1 MFLNHSFKTLV
12 RNRHPFLLRCY
23 SNISPAFN
31 PPSSA
36 PAPIIPVPAYQNLER
51 EPYWQKIPQWK
62 SIKEE
67 EFLKYSWQIAN
78 TVQSTPKL
86 FNFLESVLPSKIP
99 HNDISQSNTQIS
111 SQEEFILDVMEGIN
125 LAPMSTRL
133 TPHTLSRIDWINNP
147 LGDPLRK
154 QFIPMKSSVLPD
166 HPKLTLDSLGETND
180 SPVQGLVHRYPDKAL
195 FLAISVCPVYCR
207 FCTRSYSIGGETPST
222 KKSRFLPT
230 RKRWSKVF
238 DYIASTPSLHDI
250 VISGGDAYYLDPQQ
264 ILEIGQHL
272 LSIPHIRR
280 IRYASKGLA
289 VCPSRIL
296 DGEDSWAETLVQV
309 SAAARMMG
317 KSVALHTHFNH
328 PNEITWVTKLAAQ
341 RLYESGVTV
350 RNQTVLLRGVN
361 DDCETMKGLIHGL
374 AEMNIQP
381 YYVYQGD
388 MVRGVEDLRTPLH
401 KSLELERNIR
411 GTIAGFMMPQFV
423 VDLPA
428 GGGKRLVSSYD
439 SYDRKTG
446 VSRFTAP
453 GVKGTNTFE
462 YHDPVWSVAA

>member
-1 MFLNHSFKTLV
+1 MFLNRSFKTLV
-12 RNRHPFLLRCY
+12 RSQHPVLLRNY

-31 PPSSA
+31 PPLSA

-62 SIKEE
+62 STKEE
-67 EFLKYSWQIAN
+67 EFLKYSWQISN

-111 SQEEFILDVMEGIN
+111 SREEFILDVMEGIN

-133 TPHTLSRIDWINNP
+133 TPHILSRIDWINNP

-289 VCPSRIL
+289 
-296 DGEDSWAETLVQV
+296 
-309 SAAARMMG
+309 
-317 KSVALHTHFNH
+317 
-328 PNEITWVTKLAAQ
+328 
-341 RLYESGVTV
+341 
-350 RNQTVLLRGVN
+350 
-361 DDCETMKGLIHGL
+361 
-374 AEMNIQP
+374 

-388 MVRGVEDLRTPLH
+388 MVRGVEDLRTPLY

-439 SYDRKTG
+439 SYDRETG

-453 GVKGTNTFE
+453 GVKGINIFE
-462 YHDPVWSVAA
+462 YHDPAWSVAA